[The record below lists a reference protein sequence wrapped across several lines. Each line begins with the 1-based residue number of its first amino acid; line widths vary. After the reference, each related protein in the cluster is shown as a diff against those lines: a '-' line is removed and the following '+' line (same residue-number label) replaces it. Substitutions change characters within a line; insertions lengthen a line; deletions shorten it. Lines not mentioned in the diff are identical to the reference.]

1 MGNLAQMGIRSV
13 NGGVRAM
20 RVRVMQANNMMIVLA
35 FFATLVCAEL
45 DLNAVQVNALAD
57 PEPSEGQLRVR
68 AQELRVEGLA
78 HARMS
83 VDSSKAISAAQAKEV
98 EHKKTPEKVRL
109 ERKNSPITQDIKLSA
124 ERERKIKA
132 EKIKREELAA
142 KEIRAKQEKE
152 AKRQA
157 FLKAQEEKS
166 KEQEAKAKEIADKK
180 AAKALREKNERD
192 AKKAA
197 KDEAEEKHLAA
208 VAKEKSDKEAAALRI
223 EQEKAAKSK
232 EKLDKVE
239 AKRAKLVKDKKDAEQ
254 TLIDG
259 PKHIEVAKKK
269 IGKA

>member
-35 FFATLVCAEL
+35 FFATFVCAEL
-45 DLNAVQVNALAD
+45 DLNAAQVNALAD

-142 KEIRAKQEKE
+142 KEIRAKQE
-152 AKRQA
+152 
-157 FLKAQEEKS
+157 
-166 KEQEAKAKEIADKK
+166 QEAKGKEIADKK